1 MAAPCDE
8 AQVRRC
14 VSSIDASPAW
24 PVDIGPDARGVQR
37 PTQAASA
44 EGRLAAAM
52 HALLAGSSAAE
63 RAAGGPP
70 SSRSAH
76 GAGCRARGSSRA
88 VELSSTSPTFS
99 ALVPNASTSTGARRL
114 LSELTATAFQF
125 AEVTAVEYR
134 FDGSCAAFWA
144 WLGGTCHADRRPG

>member
-1 MAAPCDE
+1 MRFLD
-8 AQVRRC
+8 RR
-14 VSSIDASPAW
+14 VARVAGRHRTGRSWRTTPDPGGQRRGPPGRRDA
-24 PVDIGPDARGVQR
+24 
-37 PTQAASA
+37 
-44 EGRLAAAM
+44 
-52 HALLAGSSAAE
+52 
-63 RAAGGPP
+63 RAAGRVERG
-70 SSRSAH
+70 
-76 GAGCRARGSSRA
+76 GARGRWTSLFSERTRGRLSGAWIEPGGRA
-88 VELSSTSPTFS
+88 VIDLADFS